1 MVSDNGVRLRVWAT
15 PIEEDLDAPAR
26 RGRAYRFS
34 HVRIAQRVLLATGE
48 RLGLLTNGIQLRLL
62 ISDPARLDSQVE
74 IALDPYWKRSRHV
87 PDSYRLLLALASP
100 EGVKALSELV
110 DKARLQQ
117 TRVTRELRVQA
128 RQAIEQFLQEVLD
141 HPDNRERL
149 DTFSD
154 KERLARDLWREGL
167 ILVYRL
173 LFIFKLE
180 ASDDPARSFGFA
192 STSLWRNS
200 FSPSLALSRCAQA
213 VIEEGQE
220 TGHFLEEGLRTL
232 FRLFAEGLQCTEL
245 HVKPLGGALF
255 GEYTSPFLSK
265 MHWGERAV
273 AHLLGPPALDPQA
286 PGRKAGRERVHY
298 GSLDVEDL
306 GRVYEAL
313 LELEPGITGERM
325 CRLRRSKLEVVV
337 PFDQGDK
344 YRPAMEQAVTEEIDE
359 DGGLEDAEPE
369 PEEEDAAESPG
380 KKTKVEWIEEIP
392 PDRFYPASGPGS
404 QGHRLLLYASFL
416 RPLSGQGDPGAAGRR
431 SAVAADDP
439 QPV

>member
-1 MVSDNGVRLRVWAT
+1 MALEVLEHCTFTGPAFPEPFVRFELEKELSRLKLLPKTTGEEGRGLQESWEVYRRQLRELVSRGGSLRVRHHVLDPLVPRLGYQRLEDAPEVETREGREAGGCLMVSDNGVRLRVWAT

-62 ISDPARLDSQVE
+62 ISDPARLDSQIE
-74 IALDPYWKRSRHV
+74 IALDPYWKRSRQT

-100 EGVKALSELV
+100 EGVKALPELV

-149 DTFSD
+149 DTFTD

-200 FSPSLALSRCAQA
+200 FSPSLALSRYAQA
-213 VIEEGQE
+213 VLEEGRE

-232 FRLFAEGLQCTEL
+232 FRLFADGLAVHRTPRQAS
-245 HVKPLGGALF
+245 GRGALWRT
-255 GEYTSPFLSK
+255 YHSLS
-265 MHWGERAV
+265 
-273 AHLLGPPALDPQA
+273 LPTP
-286 PGRKAGRERVHY
+286 
-298 GSLDVEDL
+298 
-306 GRVYEAL
+306 
-313 LELEPGITGERM
+313 LE
-325 CRLRRSKLEVVV
+325 
-337 PFDQGDK
+337 
-344 YRPAMEQAVTEEIDE
+344 
-359 DGGLEDAEPE
+359 
-369 PEEEDAAESPG
+369 
-380 KKTKVEWIEEIP
+380 
-392 PDRFYPASGPGS
+392 
-404 QGHRLLLYASFL
+404 
-416 RPLSGQGDPGAAGRR
+416 
-431 SAVAADDP
+431 
-439 QPV
+439 